1 MSEIEDRI
9 AAWLDGAL
17 GDEEAARFAA
27 DMERDPAL
35 AERVAAWAS
44 NDDLLRAA
52 FNGPIKQGVDAAL
65 LARIGLGN
73 DRPTPMPVP
82 ADVVQFKPAPR
93 ISSPTGANDNS
104 PLRRFA
110 WPLGGALAA
119 SIAAAMVLT
128 GYPTPDSSAVVADAR
143 FAQAMEQLPS
153 RGELVLPDRGRVSP
167 VLSFAAADGRYCREF
182 AIRGGPRPG
191 GGIACKGP
199 PGWSIEA
206 RSTLPGAAPDDA
218 RIVTAG
224 GPDGAALDAA
234 YARLGA
240 SDPLSG
246 EAERALIAQGWKNA
260 STKK

>member
-17 GDEEAARFAA
+17 DNDEATRFVAE
-27 DMERDPAL
+27 MERDPAL
-35 AERVAAWAS
+35 AERVAAWAG

-52 FNGPIKQGVDAAL
+52 FDGPIEQGVDAAL
-65 LARIGLGN
+65 LARMGLGAK
-73 DRPTPMPVP
+73 RPAPTLVP
-82 ADVVQFKPAPR
+82 AKVVEFRPAPR
-93 ISSPTGANDNS
+93 ISSPAGANDNS

-119 SIAAAMVLT
+119 SIAAALVLT
-128 GYPTPDSSAVVADAR
+128 GYPPSDSSTVVADAR

-199 PGWSIEA
+199 PGWSIEV

-218 RIVTAG
+218 LIVTAG

-240 SDPLSG
+240 SDPFSA